1 MSAMTLA
8 SLICNHIHDVIQ
20 SSGLYFVI
28 NQTPF
33 SSYITIRKKIIG
45 QISVNLSEVDK
56 LEVEVDI
63 AELKEL
69 QNKYSDL
76 LCAHNELSKQ
86 YESIKVAFEN
96 EIEDH
101 KATLTDIK
109 EVSTKV
115 STKDKE
121 IYMKKLKN

>member
-1 MSAMTLA
+1 MTLA
-8 SLICNHIHDVIQ
+8 SLICNHIPDVMQ

-33 SSYITIRKKIIG
+33 SSTIRKKIIG